1 MFKDRQGIW
10 KVQKTEN
17 NKKTRLPS
25 ETELEIRNIIDAFP
39 FGAQLIDSD
48 RKIVT
53 VNETLKQTLGMEED
67 QLIGAH
73 CSVVIHGLNVP
84 TTDCPLEE
92 ALEKRKT
99 IERELFDSKSGRW
112 INASVYP
119 TSIVTTDGMPTYLH
133 FLRDITEV
141 KNTAAEL
148 SRSLEH
154 HKALCDLLQN
164 LQNCRNCTEILDTL
178 IDQVL
183 SLSWLGMA
191 ATAVG
196 FVLNGKYLELRT
208 HRNVSPELLI
218 KCRRMA
224 PGECLCGKAAEFNR
238 LIIASSN
245 SHDHSIKYKGMAEHQ
260 HAVFPISHKGNVLGV
275 LTLYLNPGD
284 TMDDFRLGFLEAA
297 TAATGA
303 ALEGQLAREQVI
315 QTQEKYLAHI
325 ISSQEAERKR
335 VAGDLHDELCQSLS
349 AILLELH
356 SNGSHNTF
364 PQPVQYDIESHV
376 RALIDQVRR
385 MAGQLRPAILDDF
398 GLESAL
404 TRKIEEI
411 SSLKGIPIDFQR
423 VPSIPNEYRLPPA
436 VEVGLYRVAME
447 ALINAVTHSDASHIS
462 VILLWQ
468 QNTVTLLVEDDGCGF
483 DYSTVRKDMDR
494 CDGLIEMEE
503 RMIALGGKLQI
514 ESDHQKGTTVRAEVS
529 LETIP
534 QKPL

>member
-1 MFKDRQGIW
+1 M
-10 KVQKTEN
+10 QKTEN

-48 RKIVT
+48 RKIIT

-218 KCRRMA
+218 KCTTMLKVR
-224 PGECLCGKAAEFNR
+224 LC
-238 LIIASSN
+238 
-245 SHDHSIKYKGMAEHQ
+245 
-260 HAVFPISHKGNVLGV
+260 
-275 LTLYLNPGD
+275 
-284 TMDDFRLGFLEAA
+284 
-297 TAATGA
+297 
-303 ALEGQLAREQVI
+303 
-315 QTQEKYLAHI
+315 
-325 ISSQEAERKR
+325 
-335 VAGDLHDELCQSLS
+335 
-349 AILLELH
+349 
-356 SNGSHNTF
+356 
-364 PQPVQYDIESHV
+364 
-376 RALIDQVRR
+376 
-385 MAGQLRPAILDDF
+385 
-398 GLESAL
+398 
-404 TRKIEEI
+404 
-411 SSLKGIPIDFQR
+411 
-423 VPSIPNEYRLPPA
+423 
-436 VEVGLYRVAME
+436 
-447 ALINAVTHSDASHIS
+447 
-462 VILLWQ
+462 
-468 QNTVTLLVEDDGCGF
+468 
-483 DYSTVRKDMDR
+483 
-494 CDGLIEMEE
+494 
-503 RMIALGGKLQI
+503 
-514 ESDHQKGTTVRAEVS
+514 
-529 LETIP
+529 
-534 QKPL
+534 

>member
-1 MFKDRQGIW
+1 VFIDRQGIGT
-10 KVQKTEN
+10 VQKTEN

-39 FGAQLIDSD
+39 FSAQLIDSD
-48 RKIVT
+48 RKIVA
-53 VNETLKQTLGMEED
+53 VNETLKQALGMEED

-73 CSVVIHGLNVP
+73 CSVVIHGLNIP
-84 TTDCPLEE
+84 ATDCPLEE

-99 IERELFDSKSGRW
+99 IEREFFDSKNRRW
-112 INASVYP
+112 INASFYP
-119 TSIVTTDGMPTYLH
+119 TSIVTIDGMTTYLH
-133 FLRDITEV
+133 FLRDITEA

-164 LQNCRNCTEILDTL
+164 LQNCQNRTQILDTL

-208 HRNVSPELLI
+208 YRNISPELLI
-218 KCRRMA
+218 KCRLLA
-224 PGECLCGKAAEFNR
+224 PGECLCGKAAESNR
-238 LIIASSN
+238 LVICSSN
-245 SHDHSIKYKGMAEHQ
+245 SHDHNIKYKGMAEHQ

-284 TMDDFRLGFLEAA
+284 TVDGFRLGFLEAA
-297 TAATGA
+297 TAAAGA

-349 AILLELH
+349 AILLQLH
-356 SNGSHNTF
+356 SNGPHNTF
-364 PQPVQYDIESHV
+364 PQPVRHDIESQV
-376 RALIDQVRR
+376 RDLIDQVRS

-411 SSLKGIPIDFQR
+411 SSLKGIPIDFQS
-423 VPSIPNEYRLPPA
+423 VPSTPKEYRLPPA

-447 ALINAVTHSDASHIS
+447 ALINAVTHTEASHIS

-514 ESDHQKGTTVRAEVS
+514 ESDHQKGTTVRAEVP